1 MNTERQSERSANIF
15 INYRR
20 DDSAGHTGRLF
31 DRLSNRFPGR
41 VFMDIDTIEPGV
53 DFAEV
58 IQQAVGSCEIL
69 IVVIG
74 REWLKVTDA
83 NGRRR
88 LDNPGDF
95 VRLEVAAALERN
107 IRVVP
112 VLVEDAPMPRPE
124 DLPADLAKL
133 TRRNAIELSD
143 ARWAFDVDRLIQTI
157 ERVLQEKTSPA
168 PTPEPPAPSPPAL
181 SKEIPRSRTWI
192 ALSALLVVLILAGWT
207 GWRLVKPPG
216 PQKIED
222 IAASQ
227 SPAPAAAPLELET
240 GPTVPEDPPQLP
252 ANPEPQPPQEGTANT
267 PGEAPAPEPEEQV
280 ADYGPDTCK
289 KGFVWREARPED
301 LVCVTPDVRA
311 QTLKDNRQADA
322 RRDPAGGPYGPATCL
337 PGYVWREAF
346 DGDVVCVTPATRDQA
361 RLDNSKANERRMRS
375 LVRWTK
381 SLRKKG

>member
-1 MNTERQSERSANIF
+1 MNAERPPERSANIF

-20 DDSAGHTGRLF
+20 EDSAGHTGRLF

-58 IQQAVGSCEIL
+58 ITQAVGSCEIL

-83 NGRRR
+83 DGRRR
-88 LDNPGDF
+88 LDKPGDF
-95 VRLEVAAALERN
+95 VRMEVAAALERN

-124 DLPADLAKL
+124 DLPEDLAKL
-133 TRRNAIELSD
+133 ARRNAIELSD
-143 ARWAFDVDRLIQTI
+143 ARWAFDVDRLIQTV

-168 PTPEPPAPSPPAL
+168 PTPEPPTLSPPAL

-207 GWRLVKPPG
+207 GWRLVKPPVT
-216 PQKIED
+216 QKVAE
-222 IAASQ
+222 IAAPQ
-227 SPAPAAAPLELET
+227 SPAPAAAPLET
-240 GPTVPEDPPQLP
+240 SPAVPEEPPQP
-252 ANPEPQPPQEGTANT
+252 VADPEPQPPQEETANA
-267 PGEAPAPEPEEQV
+267 PEEAPAPEPEEQ
-280 ADYGPDTCK
+280 AAGYGRNTCK
-289 KGFVWREARPED
+289 QGFVWREARQED
-301 LVCVTPDVRA
+301 LVCVTPDIRK
-311 QTLKDNRQADA
+311 QTAEDNLQADA
-322 RRDPAGGPYGPATCL
+322 RRDPAGGPYGPDTCL
-337 PGYVWREAF
+337 SGYVWREAF

-361 RLDNSKANERRMRS
+361 LLDNSKANERRMRS